1 MSTEATVL
9 RSEPHVRK
17 LALQVLAD
25 CVVVTLLAAFSLSM
39 SPGSVPFDQLGP
51 PVAGVWIYVI
61 VIATPAHWVLPRL
74 YPLIAS
80 RGPITRWL
88 VLIAVLTVISGAGS
102 VVAGVIVF
110 VLNLVPG
117 VPLSGVLAYSI
128 KSSVLIALLV
138 GVVHAMVI
146 LLQDRLHAAEARL
159 HAQQIQYEQALKL
172 ASEARLAAL
181 EARVHPHFLFNVLN
195 TVSSLIPTAPAHA
208 EGLIQ
213 RLSALLRF
221 SLDAHQQRFVPL
233 QREIKIARDY
243 LEIEQARF
251 GPRLR
256 FAIEVSG
263 DLADKQVP
271 PLAVQ
276 TLVEN
281 SVKHAVGPARDGA
294 EIRIRAVADGPGI
307 RVEVGD
313 TGPGFSAA
321 DLPAGHGLDILCK
334 RLTVLFGDEDPLR
347 IARSDGWT
355 TVAFR
360 APG

>member
-1 MSTEATVL
+1 MRPYV
-9 RSEPHVRK
+9 K

-25 CVVVTLLAAFSLSM
+25 GVVVTLLVAFSLGV
-39 SPGSVPFDQLGP
+39 SPGRTPFAELGQTL
-51 PVAGVWIYVI
+51 AEVWIYVFL
-61 VIATPAHWVLPRL
+61 IATPAHWVLPNL
-74 YPLIAS
+74 YPLIAN
-80 RGPITRWL
+80 RGPAVKWMVL
-88 VLIAVLTVISGAGS
+88 VAVLMAISAAGS
-102 VVAGVIVF
+102 IVGGVIVF
-110 VLNLVPG
+110 VLHLEPG
-117 VPLSGVLAYSI
+117 VPLSALLVYGVRLSI
-128 KSSVLIALLV
+128 FLALLV

-146 LLQDRLHAAEARL
+146 LLQARL
-159 HAQQIQYEQALKL
+159 HATETRLNAQEIQYEQALKL

-181 EARVHPHFLFNVLN
+181 EARIHPHFLFNALN

-208 EGLIQ
+208 EGLLQ

-221 SLDAHQQRFVPL
+221 SLDAHQQRLVAL
-233 QREIKIARDY
+233 HREIKIARDY

-256 FAIEVSG
+256 FAIDVNG

-294 EIRIRAVADGPGI
+294 EIRVRALADGDGVRIEVADS
-307 RVEVGD
+307 
-313 TGPGFSAA
+313 GPGFSAA
-321 DLPAGHGLDILCK
+321 DLPAGHGLDTLCK
-334 RLTVLFGDEDPLR
+334 RLTVLFGDEEPLR
-347 IARSDGWT
+347 IVHRDGWT

-360 APG
+360 VRG